1 MGSVR
6 MKIRTVDF
14 VFSGLAAASALLCW
28 VLVGLPGVIRGLGE
42 ALNLLLVIL
51 PQLGAGLLIGGL
63 VQQFVDRER
72 VAAMLGQNSGMKGL
86 GLATVAGMLTPGGP
100 FASFPLVYAL
110 WVSGADAGALIA
122 FITAW
127 SLIGLN
133 RLVIW
138 ELPFMGADF
147 ALLRFFVSLPA
158 PIVAGLLARWIVQAT
173 PLKMREAPRA

>member
-1 MGSVR
+1 
-6 MKIRTVDF
+6 MKIKTADWVF
-14 VFSGLAAASALLCW
+14 VGVALASGAACWALLGPSG
-28 VLVGLPGVIRGLGE
+28 VRAGLSDAGD
-42 ALNLLLVIL
+42 LLLMIM

-72 VAAMLGQNSGMKGL
+72 VAAMLGQNSGFRGL
-86 GLATVAGMLTPGGP
+86 GLASVAGMLTPGGP

-110 WVSGADAGALIA
+110 WVAGADAGALIA

-127 SLIGLN
+127 SLIGIN

-147 ALLRFFVSLPA
+147 ALLRFFVSLPL
-158 PIVAGLLARWIVQAT
+158 PILAGLIARWLVLAT
-173 PLKMREAPRA
+173 PLKIREAPRL